1 MSRFEV
7 APGELEGAAA
17 VLRGVAAEAVAA
29 PGACGTMGEGAL
41 EAAATSFFAR
51 AGEVCAQLSEA
62 AAGNAGNL
70 SAAAS
75 CYVEADTQSMPA
87 RAR

>member
-1 MSRFEV
+1 
-7 APGELEGAAA
+7 
-17 VLRGVAAEAVAA
+17 
-29 PGACGTMGEGAL
+29 MGEGAL